1 MKIIVA
7 FILFLLIPCISY
19 SQKINTD
26 AITKFWQVVDYLKTD
41 KPLNDKVWNDY
52 FSLTGNKEYMEAN
65 RSEENMKAHRKYL
78 ELLFRPSFADSV
90 KTIEA
95 HLKDYENDEIFQN
108 LYFIKLNELR
118 LRPFSKEIQQHA
130 YFENSIKLAK
140 EYLPTEKF
148 DNIPASLTIYIM
160 AMTYDAAVQD
170 SVMYLGI
177 SCVYDLDRFQK
188 GSILAHELHHILRI
202 NKTSNIELS
211 PRDSATVDIINQI
224 NNEGC
229 ADLIDKHLF
238 IDHESEITMG
248 PAIKS
253 WLLGDAD
260 NMVRKLDSCI
270 VLNSIL
276 KDNYVTSREFREI
289 TAGSSG
295 HIPGYYM
302 VDIITRNGYMKE
314 LISNN
319 DDPFNFFFL
328 YNEAAGK
335 DKSKPSMFSRKT
347 IKYLKRLDKK
357 LVKR

>member
-177 SCVYDLDRFQK
+177 SCVFDLDRFQK

-229 ADLIDKHLF
+229 ADLIDKHIFL
-238 IDHESEITMG
+238 DHKSEITMA
-248 PAIKS
+248 PVVKN
-253 WLLGDAD
+253 WLLSTAD
-260 NMVRKLDSCI
+260 NTIRKLDSCFI
-270 VLNSIL
+270 LNSSSNNTFITSDDFRIL
-276 KDNYVTSREFREI
+276 TGR
-289 TAGSSG
+289 SSG
-295 HIPGYYM
+295 HVPGFYM
-302 VDIITRNGYMKE
+302 VDIIKRNGYMKE
-314 LISNN
+314 LIHDSDN
-319 DDPFNFFFL
+319 PFNFIFL
-328 YNEAAGK
+328 YNKAAK
-335 DKSKPSMFSRKT
+335 TDKSQPSIFSKKT
-347 IKYLKRLDKK
+347 IRYLRQLNRE
-357 LVKR
+357 LLQS